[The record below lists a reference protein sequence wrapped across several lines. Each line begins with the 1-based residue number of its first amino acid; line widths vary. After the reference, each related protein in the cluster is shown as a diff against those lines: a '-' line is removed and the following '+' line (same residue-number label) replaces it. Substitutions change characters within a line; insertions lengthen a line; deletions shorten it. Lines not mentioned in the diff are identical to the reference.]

1 VHRVAST
8 LPVAGHDQRGTV
20 GYARNVGLALVESET
35 VLFLDADDRI
45 LPESLSFLRGLLKQR
60 PNAVAAVG
68 RTILWQAEP
77 TSGTSTAGRVRGC
90 GC

>member
-1 VHRVAST
+1 
-8 LPVAGHDQRGTV
+8 
-20 GYARNVGLALVESET
+20 VESET
-35 VLFLDADDRI
+35 ALFLDADDRI

-77 TSGTSTAGRVRGC
+77 ASGTSTAGRVRGVPRVAASDIRRPALPRWTAAANDAA
-90 GC
+90 